1 VFYCKQNNA
10 DFEEDFL
17 DGVGVLSG
25 LGAVRPKRKCAKAGG
40 RWLGPRGKK
49 SCVMPGEVLP
59 APILPSAPP
68 PPFSAVK
75 PTRKQRRAY
84 KRCLAK
90 QAKGAKIA
98 CYLGPAPSRPL
109 IPPMVAPPPVPV
121 PVPVPV
127 PPQYAPMPRPT
138 PILPPVPPQQ
148 APMPSPMPSPM
159 PRPMPSPM
167 PRPMPSPMPR
177 PTPIFPPVPVPPQSA
192 PMPRPTPIF
201 PPVPVLPPQVPVL
214 GPVPVLPPVSILD
227 RVSDWL
233 SEVLS

>member
-121 PVPVPV
+121 PVP
-127 PPQYAPMPRPT
+127 PQYAPMPRPT

>member
-90 QAKGAKIA
+90 QAKGAKIS
-98 CYLGPAPSRPL
+98 CYLGGTPSRPL
-109 IPPMVAPPPVPV
+109 IPPMVAPP